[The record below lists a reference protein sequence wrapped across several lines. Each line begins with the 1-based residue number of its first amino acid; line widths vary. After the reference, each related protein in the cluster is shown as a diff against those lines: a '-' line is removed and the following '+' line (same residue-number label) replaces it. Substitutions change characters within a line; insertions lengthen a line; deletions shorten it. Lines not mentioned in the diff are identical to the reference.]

1 MPKQPAGMITG
12 KVVNKRVFE
21 TLVSRAASINA
32 KMASERGNIGTLM
45 KDAEETHGVHRG
57 AFKLALKLDRMEDLK
72 MKDFLRSFDLYREY
86 LKLDTRGTSDLL
98 ENEGDEA
105 EGDAEGEHPDPDAAD
120 ADTADEWDA
129 SAPAGTG
136 NDDEALAPGVVKVG
150 GEVVKLGPKLR
161 GGKTEPDGTTA
172 DPEEMGRRLAGNPLD
187 DLTGGRRH

>member
-12 KVVNKRVFE
+12 KVVNKKVFE
-21 TLVSRAASINA
+21 TLVSRAASYNS
-32 KMASERGNIGTLM
+32 KMATTRGDLGTLM

-57 AFKLALKLDRMEDLK
+57 AFKLALKLDGMEDLK

-86 LKLDTRGTSDLL
+86 LKLDTRGTADML

-105 EGDAEGEHPDPDAAD
+105 EGDDVGGSDATDADAAD
-120 ADTADEWDA
+120 EWEA
-129 SAPAGTG
+129 SAPAAPE

-161 GGKTEPDGTTA
+161 GGKTELYGTTT

-187 DLTGGRRH
+187 DLTGERRH

>member
-12 KVVNKRVFE
+12 KVVNKKVFE
-21 TLVSRAASINA
+21 TLVSRAASINS
-32 KMASERGNIGTLM
+32 KMATQRGEIGTLM

-57 AFKLALKLDRMEDLK
+57 AFKLALKLNGMEDLK
-72 MKDFLRSFDLYREY
+72 MKDFLRSFDIYREY

-105 EGDAEGEHPDPDAAD
+105 EGDDVGGSDATETDPV
-120 ADTADEWDA
+120 DEWDA
-129 SAPAGTG
+129 SAPSATE
-136 NDDEALAPGVVKVG
+136 NDDEALVPGVVKVG
-150 GEVVKLGPKLR
+150 GDVVKLGPKLR
-161 GGKTEPDGTTA
+161 GGKTEPDGTTT

>member
-12 KVVNKRVFE
+12 KVVNKKVFE
-21 TLVSRAASINA
+21 TLVSRAASFNS
-32 KMASERGNIGTLM
+32 KMATTRGEMGTLM

-57 AFKLALKLDRMEDLK
+57 AFKLALKLNGMEDLK
-72 MKDFLRSFDLYREY
+72 MKDFLRSFDIYREY

-105 EGDAEGEHPDPDAAD
+105 EGDDIGGSDAAD
-120 ADTADEWDA
+120 ADPADEWDA
-129 SAPAGTG
+129 SAPAATE
-136 NDDEALAPGVVKVG
+136 NDDEALAPGVVKVA
-150 GEVVKLGPKLR
+150 GEVVKLGPKPR
-161 GGKTEPDGTTA
+161 GGKTEADGTTT